1 MFTGASSV
9 LQGKFLKK
17 FEDPNAWHNLF
28 RTQVYARIDE
38 ESYRPL
44 FDDTMGAPNASI
56 SLLVGMM
63 ILKEAYGWSDQQL
76 FEQCG
81 FNLLVRSALGLANLT
96 DKMPAESTYYLFRK
110 RVYEHR
116 EKTGQD
122 LLQETFAGI
131 TSGQVKDFEVNGGSI
146 RMDSVLLGSHI
157 AYYSRYEV
165 VHRTVARFYGSL
177 RPEALPML
185 ADNERK
191 QLKEICGTDAQKTVF
206 RSTSKDIQG
215 RLEALG
221 MLAYKLLQVYKGDAS
236 QGHYQLLQRVFDEH
250 YKIQGNRQVQ
260 LRAKEE
266 ISSDSLQS
274 PDDPDCTYRQKGDQK
289 VKGYS
294 VNVTETSGD
303 QQLNLI
309 TNARVEKA
317 NVSDVTFVEPAIEA
331 SRSVTG
337 QCVEKVYADGAYQS
351 PENDEYCQGI
361 DMVFT
366 GMQGRIPGYDIQVS
380 GQGLLV
386 SDPQTGEAWTA
397 QKAKKTKRSKEDRY
411 YIITKENKK
420 VYFGPSAIRSAL
432 LRKELQ
438 ERPMAELHKRNNVE
452 ATIFQLVWHLRNKKS
467 KYRTLFKQQ
476 MWATCR
482 CLWVNFVR
490 ILNYVTEPLRK
501 TSRSVKKGLENG
513 YSSKNHV
520 PFSIPEP
527 ILPSQNIALV
537 FLGFYI
543 KISASINSS
552 F

>member
-17 FEDPNAWHNLF
+17 FHDHNGWHNLF

-63 ILKEAYGWSDQQL
+63 ILKEAYGWSDHQL

-81 FNLLVRSALGLANLT
+81 FNLLVRSALGLVNLT
-96 DKMPAESTYYLFRK
+96 DKVPAESTYYLFRK

-116 EKTGQD
+116 KKTGQD
-122 LLQETFAGI
+122 LLQKTFAGI
-131 TSGQVKDFEVNGGSI
+131 TSGQIKDFEVNGGSI
-146 RMDSVLLGSHI
+146 RMDSTLLGSNV
-157 AYYSRYEV
+157 AYYSRYEII
-165 VHRTVARFYGSL
+165 HRTLTLFYRSL
-177 RPEALPML
+177 KPGALAMMG
-185 ADNERK
+185 DKERK
-191 QLKEICGTDAQKTVF
+191 QLEEICGTDAQKTVY
-206 RSTSKDIQG
+206 RSTSKDILD
-215 RLEALG
+215 RLQTLG
-221 MLAYKLLQVYKGDAS
+221 MLVYKVLQACKGYAS

-250 YKIQGNRQVQ
+250 YKIDGNQQVQ
-260 LRAKEE
+260 LRAREE
-266 ISSDSLQS
+266 ISSESVQS
-274 PDDPDCTYRQKGDQK
+274 PDDPDCTYRRKGEQK

-294 VNVTETSGD
+294 LNVTETSGD

-317 NVSDVTFVEPAIEA
+317 NVSDVSFVGPAIEA
-331 SRSVTG
+331 SRLVTG

-351 PENDEYCQGI
+351 PENEGYCEGI

-366 GMQGRIPGYDIQVS
+366 GMQGPIPRYDIQVT
-380 GQGLLV
+380 GQELLV
-386 SDPQTGEAWTA
+386 SDTQTGETWTA

-438 ERPMAELHKRNNVE
+438 ERPEYELHRRNNVE

-476 MWATCR
+476 MWASCR

-501 TSRSVKKGLENG
+501 TSHSVQKGLKNG
-513 YSSKNHV
+513 WNFKKRV
-520 PFSIPEP
+520 QFSIPAP
-527 ILPSQNIALV
+527 ILPSKNIAL
-537 FLGFYI
+537 FFWGFYI
-543 KISASINSS
+543 KISA
-552 F
+552 